1 MNLVHMRY
9 NIFGTC
15 LMGVLNNSLI
25 RRKKMTSN
33 TNVSTTLSPR
43 SNLDRLFDPLF
54 IGFDR
59 FFDNYSSVSTNSYP
73 PYNVVKVDD
82 NNYLIEVAVAG
93 FGKNDIEITEQD
105 GVLKIDGAHVEDHP
119 DAKYLHRGVAARKF
133 TRMFNLHDDVKVK
146 GADIHKGLLQIKL
159 ERVVPEE
166 KKPKRI
172 AIGS

>member
-1 MNLVHMRY
+1 MT
-9 NIFGTC
+9 GTTVATT
-15 LMGVLNNSLI
+15 GNGNYTV
-25 RRKKMTSN
+25 KTS
-33 TNVSTTLSPR
+33 
-43 SNLDRLFDPLF
+43 LDRLFDPLF

-73 PYNVVKVDD
+73 PYNVIKVDE

-105 GVLKIDGAHVEDHP
+105 GVLKVEGSHVEDHP
-119 DAKYLHRGVAARKF
+119 EAKYLHRGVAARKF

-159 ERVVPEE
+159 ERIVPEE

>member
-1 MNLVHMRY
+1 MATY
-9 NIFGTC
+9 
-15 LMGVLNNSLI
+15 
-25 RRKKMTSN
+25 TSN
-33 TNVSTTLSPR
+33 SVGIAGGNGAGSATTTVR
-43 SNLDRLFDPLF
+43 SNLDKLFDPLF

-73 PYNVVKVDD
+73 PYNVIKVDD
-82 NNYLIEVAVAG
+82 TNYLIEIAVAG

-105 GVLKIDGAHVEDHP
+105 GVLKVEGSHVEDHP

-133 TRMFNLHDDVKVK
+133 TRMFNLHDDIKVK
-146 GADIHKGLLQIKL
+146 SADIHKGLLQISL
-159 ERVVPEE
+159 ERIVPEE

>member
-1 MNLVHMRY
+1 MTT
-9 NIFGTC
+9 GTA
-15 LMGVLNNSLI
+15 NSL
-25 RRKKMTSN
+25 T
-33 TNVSTTLSPR
+33 TTTVSTR
-43 SNLDRLFDPLF
+43 SNLDKLFDPLF

-59 FFDNYSSVSTNSYP
+59 FFDNYSSVNTNSYP
-73 PYNVVKVDD
+73 PYNVIKVDD

-105 GVLKIDGAHVEDHP
+105 GVLKIEGSHVEDHP
-119 DAKYLHRGVAARKF
+119 QAKYLHRGVAARKF

-146 GADIHKGLLQIKL
+146 GADIHKGMLQIKL
-159 ERVVPEE
+159 ERIVPEE

>member
-1 MNLVHMRY
+1 MATY
-9 NIFGTC
+9 T
-15 LMGVLNNSLI
+15 NNSI
-25 RRKKMTSN
+25 TTSAGN
-33 TNVSTTLSPR
+33 GTVTVKSS
-43 SNLDRLFDPLF
+43 LDRLFDPLF

-73 PYNVVKVDD
+73 PYNVIKIDD
-82 NNYLIEVAVAG
+82 SNYLIEIAVAG

-105 GVLKIDGAHVEDHP
+105 GVLKIDGSHVEDHP
-119 DAKYLHRGVAARKF
+119 NAKYLHRGVAARKF

-146 GADIHKGLLQIKL
+146 NADIHKGLLQISL
-159 ERVVPEE
+159 ERIVPEE

>member
-1 MNLVHMRY
+1 MATTA
-9 NIFGTC
+9 G
-15 LMGVLNNSLI
+15 NSL
-25 RRKKMTSN
+25 MTTTVN
-33 TNVSTTLSPR
+33 TR
-43 SNLDRLFDPLF
+43 SSLDKLFDPLF

-73 PYNVVKVDD
+73 PYNVIKVDD
-82 NNYLIEVAVAG
+82 SNYLIEVAVAG

-105 GVLKIDGAHVEDHP
+105 GVLKIEGSHVEDHP
-119 DAKYLHRGVAARKF
+119 EAKYLHRGVAARKF

-159 ERVVPEE
+159 ERIVPEE

>member
-1 MNLVHMRY
+1 MT
-9 NIFGTC
+9 GTT
-15 LMGVLNNSLI
+15 VA
-25 RRKKMTSN
+25 
-33 TNVSTTLSPR
+33 TTGNGNYTVKAS
-43 SNLDRLFDPLF
+43 LDRLFDPLF

-73 PYNVVKVDD
+73 PYNVIKVDD

-105 GVLKIDGAHVEDHP
+105 GVLKIEGSHVEDHP
-119 DAKYLHRGVAARKF
+119 EAKYLHRGVAARKF

-159 ERVVPEE
+159 ERIVPEE